1 MSILIE
7 NETNLTF
14 DFDDKE
20 LIEKVI
26 ENSLNFIDFPYETEI
41 NVILTNNENIRQIN
55 KEYREMDAPTDVLS
69 FPLIHYKIPAD
80 FSILDEN
87 ITDYFNPETGEV
99 VLGDIVISID
109 KVVSQANEYGHSVKR
124 EMAFLIVHSM
134 LHLFGFDHIEENER
148 IEMEKLQNLILKE
161 LDINR

>member
-55 KEYREMDAPTDVLS
+55 KEYREINAPTDVLS
-69 FPLIHYKIPAD
+69 FPLIHYNIPAD

-99 VLGDIVISID
+99 VLGDIVISIE
-109 KVVSQANEYGHSVKR
+109 KVVSQANDYGHSVER

-148 IEMEKLQNLILKE
+148 IEMEKLQNIILKE